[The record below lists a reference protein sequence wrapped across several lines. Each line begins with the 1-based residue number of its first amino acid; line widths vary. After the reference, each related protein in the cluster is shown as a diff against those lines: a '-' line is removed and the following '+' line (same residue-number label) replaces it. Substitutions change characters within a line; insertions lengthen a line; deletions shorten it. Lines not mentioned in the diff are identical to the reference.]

1 MKILGVLGSPRIKG
15 NSDILLDEALRGA
28 KDCGAKT
35 EKVVLVRKRIAGCLD
50 CRKCNKTGV
59 CAIQDDMQGILGKIV
74 AADAILHSCPVYF
87 WAMTAQMKA
96 YLDRWCALFDE
107 AWQWQEAFAP
117 RMKGKRIGLITVCGD
132 KNVATGDPIVHSFRT
147 LAAFSGLN
155 LLPPVQCS
163 AMAKGDIRQDEKSLR
178 RAYALGRVAAT

>member
-28 KDCGAKT
+28 KDAGART

-50 CRKCNKTGV
+50 CKKCNKTGV
-59 CAIQDDMQGILGKIV
+59 CVIQDDMRAILDKVV
-74 AADAILHSCPVYF
+74 AADAVLHSGPVYF
-87 WAMTAQMKA
+87 WAMTAQMKS
-96 YLDRWCALFDE
+96 YLDRWCALFD
-107 AWQWQEAFAP
+107 ASWQWQDAVAP

-132 KNVATGDPIVHSFRT
+132 KNVSTADPIVHSFKT
-147 LAAFSGLN
+147 MAGFSGLK

-163 AMAKGDIRQDEKSLR
+163 AMGKGEIRQDDAALR
-178 RAYALGRVAAT
+178 RAYALGRAAAA